1 MLKTVRT
8 MLIIILNI
16 IFYGVVVF
24 VGYHICHTGYV
35 FAYDVL
41 GDTMAE
47 LPPGQDKEFVVSP
60 QDTDFQVAQ
69 NLEEQGLIKGRY
81 TFYIRSKLEEREH
94 ASIQAGTFTLNSSM
108 TYEEIISEL
117 SRGKTTSS

>member
-24 VGYHICHTGYV
+24 ALYQICHSGYM

-41 GDTMAE
+41 GETMAE
-47 LPPGQDKEFVVSP
+47 LPPGQNKEFVVSP
-60 QDTDFQVAQ
+60 KDSDFQVAE

-81 TFYIRSKLEEREH
+81 TFYIRAKLEERENIT
-94 ASIQAGTFTLNSSM
+94 IQPGTFTLNSSM

-117 SRGKTTSS
+117 SRGNTTSS